1 MKVIVAWDG
10 AWKRYRRSLSYFSAC
25 VPSSA
30 RAAGG
35 TTSWNRHSLAA
46 KVGWSAW
53 SALKGTPSPLQKEV
67 AAISP
72 RLAVLM
78 YGSNDI
84 EGKNPFSYAN
94 NMLDIVDQLE
104 FPSILVLPLT
114 TRTVDN
120 PANLLRVRIP
130 PRGGLERPSEIII
143 NWSCSVDLKNLDL
156 TDGPLTV
163 LETAELRELEEK
175 FALYCGMGGG

>member
-1 MKVIVAWDG
+1 MIERGGIYLTDFG
-10 AWKRYRRSLSYFSAC
+10 RRYQSDTGKRRPAVVLSA
-25 VPSSA
+25 
-30 RAAGG
+30 
-35 TTSWNRHSLAA
+35 
-46 KVGWSAW
+46 
-53 SALKGTPSPLQKEV
+53 Q
-67 AAISP
+67 
-72 RLAVLM
+72 
-78 YGSNDI
+78 
-84 EGKNPFSYAN
+84 SY
-94 NMLDIVDQLE
+94 LDIVDQLE